1 MEPNP
6 DPPPFSVPAPPAAEV
21 WALDVPAVDVRAEE
35 EPEAGQLTS
44 GWSTVFWIGW
54 MLIAGSFGAIWYS
67 SRLIGLSTWWL
78 GPDTDPRLILVNVL
92 PFTVP
97 LALGV
102 AGFKSVRRLPWW
114 GIGGAAFVA
123 AIAVFD
129 VSRVPGYA
137 AIEFG
142 LAGAGVCIS
151 VASFAGMFSAA
162 ER

>member
-1 MEPNP
+1 MEPTP
-6 DPPPFSVPAPPAAEV
+6 DPQPFSVPLPPAAGPLIDRSTADERVEEV
-21 WALDVPAVDVRAEE
+21 
-35 EPEAGQLTS
+35 PEAGQLS
-44 GWSTVFWIGW
+44 AGWSTVFWIGW

-78 GPDTDPRLILVNVL
+78 GPDTDPRLILVNLL

-102 AGFKSVRRLPWW
+102 AGFKSLRRLPWW

-123 AIAVFD
+123 AIAAFD
-129 VSRVPGYA
+129 ISRVPGYA

-142 LAGAGVCIS
+142 LAGAGLCIS
-151 VASFAGMFSAA
+151 VASFAGMFRAA